1 MQPGLESV
9 IMHVDDPSA
18 LDRLALGD
26 SFQTVPAA
34 LNASAGLVSEIKRW
48 IRGATAIT
56 ALAFADHGICSRLFH
71 K

>member
-34 LNASAGLVSEIKRW
+34 LNASGSH
-48 IRGATAIT
+48 TT
-56 ALAFADHGICSRLFH
+56 CSMKYSYYPPGSFTQVPYQLFLGSLL